1 MLGLPTSLFRR
12 WLVRVTGTFFPVPVT
27 VHSRARFLLL
37 AKFGLKRSE
46 AYINRFLLLY
56 TVKNIVVEFPELP
69 IFSVIFTRRLVR
81 GFPTYRTLLEIM

>member
-37 AKFGLKRSE
+37 AKFGLKRSKAYKQVSFVMFLFVFSKARASAKAQLVKKNLLKKFE
-46 AYINRFLLLY
+46 AL
-56 TVKNIVVEFPELP
+56 K
-69 IFSVIFTRRLVR
+69 S
-81 GFPTYRTLLEIM
+81 